1 MNRIAHFWTDHDIP
15 EPAGSFSDAEAFEL
29 LISYRNDPS
38 SVPCPTC
45 GQGSIEVVA
54 FIEPQVDEEGFASI
68 TTPEGDYAAAL
79 HCHTCHRAIGIL
91 ATSPHESDNERNY
104 RPG

>member
-1 MNRIAHFWTDHDIP
+1 MNRIAHLWMDGEVP
-15 EPAGSFSDAEAFEL
+15 EPTGAFSDSEAFEL
-29 LISYRNDPS
+29 LISYRADPS

-45 GQGSIEVVA
+45 GQGTIEVVA
-54 FIEPQVDEEGFASI
+54 FIEPEVDKDGFASM

-91 ATSPHESDNERNY
+91 ATALNESDNEQHHRTN
-104 RPG
+104 